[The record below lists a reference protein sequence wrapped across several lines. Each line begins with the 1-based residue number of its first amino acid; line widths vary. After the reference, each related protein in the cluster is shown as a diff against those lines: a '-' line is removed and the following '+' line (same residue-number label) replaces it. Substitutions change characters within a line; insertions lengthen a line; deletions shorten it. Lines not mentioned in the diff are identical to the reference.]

1 MTLDIARN
9 LPKLKI
15 SDIIKR
21 VEKFIPKPLRF
32 ISVTNMRRNITDIVY
47 MKNEESKNLT
57 T

>member
-15 SDIIKR
+15 SDIIER